1 MKLCIRHHIDRLSGT
16 AIRHF
21 VQMNNTHE
29 YRVLLRRT
37 KRRSKK
43 KITNIVLH
51 KFKIKVA
58 DQSGWNK
65 FVWMENSGRRRKQ
78 NEPLKNTRIS
88 NLKRNNSN
96 TQTSS
101 RFYFEMR
108 QWNCRSVN
116 RRASLDCSAVL
127 WSLCKSYFVI
137 PNRRAGRQIARL
149 ESQREW
155 DEYIYEYL
163 QNFVGRLALY
173 HRDSETIKYVK
184 KN

>member
-58 DQSGWNK
+58 DQSG
-65 FVWMENSGRRRKQ
+65 
-78 NEPLKNTRIS
+78 
-88 NLKRNNSN
+88 
-96 TQTSS
+96 
-101 RFYFEMR
+101 
-108 QWNCRSVN
+108 
-116 RRASLDCSAVL
+116 
-127 WSLCKSYFVI
+127 
-137 PNRRAGRQIARL
+137 
-149 ESQREW
+149 
-155 DEYIYEYL
+155 
-163 QNFVGRLALY
+163 
-173 HRDSETIKYVK
+173 
-184 KN
+184 